1 MFQINKRPIVVLSA
15 PRTGSTALAAYIRKM
30 SNDSS
35 IQAFYEPDAVGGRMN
50 EFLQVYNSDSKNFIV
65 KTHLM
70 NIERY
75 SPEIANFFTTSDSVF
90 RIRIQRKDLI
100 KQIVSYYIAVSRGNK
115 WHYRHA
121 NELGIFDKLNID
133 QNMLQAHVKHIIR
146 SNKIL
151 KESQINF
158 DLDLFYEDLP
168 KMDNLS
174 FYVNPKPT
182 NYQEILD
189 AVSKIVSQSSIIL

>member
-15 PRTGSTALAAYIRKM
+15 PRTGSTALTAYIRKTC
-30 SNDSS
+30 NDNT
-35 IQAFYEPDAVGGRMN
+35 IQAFYEPDAVGGRIN
-50 EFLQVYNSDSKNFIV
+50 EFLEVYNKNKNFIV

-75 SPEIANFFTTSDSVF
+75 SPEISNFFTTSDSVF

-100 KQIVSYYIAVSRGNK
+100 KQIVSFYIAVSRGNK

-121 NELGIFDKLNID
+121 NELDIVDKID
-133 QNMLQAHVKHIIR
+133 IDHNMLQAHVKHIIR

-189 AVSKIVSQSSIIL
+189 AVSKIVSQSSIIP

>member
-15 PRTGSTALAAYIRKM
+15 PRTGSTALTAYIRKM

-115 WHYRHA
+115 WHYRNV
-121 NELGIFDKLNID
+121 NELDIVDNISID
-133 QNMLQAHVKHIIR
+133 NSMLQNHVKHIIR
-146 SNKIL
+146 GNKIL
-151 KESQINF
+151 KESKINF
-158 DLDLFYEDLP
+158 DLNLFYEDLP
-168 KMDNLS
+168 EMNNLS
-174 FYVNPKPT
+174 FYINPKPV
-182 NYQEILD
+182 NYQEIFD
-189 AVSKIVSQSSIIL
+189 AVTKIVSESNYNP